1 MSLEI
6 NLIDVGLVSILIF
19 LVISLIR
26 PTIRSRFIPAIEGY
40 QSQPSKHPQCL
51 VHKKYT
57 PVELA
62 VYDGKQPGGQGRLLL
77 AIQRR
82 MKAKDE
88 KAEKGWTEVRLERTV
103 FDVSS
108 GRGFYGPGE
117 PFIKRPALSLV
128 YSRITILVA
137 FAQTVRTGT
146 LPEEMLLEGW
156 PCNRSMRTC

>member
-19 LVISLIR
+19 LIISLIR

-40 QSQPSKHPQCL
+40 QSQNSKHPQCL

-117 PFIKRPALSLV
+117 PSSNGPHFRSCTHALPHLLRLLRRSVRELCRKRCF
-128 YSRITILVA
+128 SRDGHAI
-137 FAQTVRTGT
+137 VR
-146 LPEEMLLEGW
+146 
-156 PCNRSMRTC
+156 